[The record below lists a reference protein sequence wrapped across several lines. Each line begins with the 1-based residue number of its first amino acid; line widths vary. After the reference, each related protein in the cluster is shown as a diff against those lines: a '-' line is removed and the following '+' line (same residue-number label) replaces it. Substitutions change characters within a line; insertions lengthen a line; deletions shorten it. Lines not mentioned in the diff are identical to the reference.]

1 MCAVE
6 MEYVGR
12 SFLFDYVDM
21 VIRMRYV
28 SETTLQWEQVEGP
41 DAGLKGEETYG
52 FSAVRPSVYFIW
64 CQQKDTS
71 VVTQVVDFDE
81 GRVHTTWTS
90 PDKALMAFQGTIRA
104 S

>member
-12 SFLFDYVDM
+12 SFLFDYGDM

-41 DAGLKGEETYG
+41 EAGLKREETYG
-52 FSAVRPSVYFIW
+52 FSVVRPKVYFIW
-64 CQQKDTS
+64 CRQQDTS
-71 VVTQVVDFDE
+71 VITQVVDFDE

-90 PDKALMAFQGTIRA
+90 PEKTLMAFQGTIRA

>member
-6 MEYVGR
+6 MDYVGR
-12 SFLFDYVDM
+12 SFLFDYGDM

-28 SETTLQWEQVEGP
+28 SETTLRWEQVEGP
-41 DAGLKGEETYG
+41 EAGVERDESYTL
-52 FSAVRPSVYFIW
+52 SAVSTNVNFIW
-64 CQQKDTS
+64 CKVRDNS
-71 VVTQVVDFDE
+71 LITQVVDFDE

-90 PDKALMAFQGTIRA
+90 PDKTLMAFQGTIRA

>member
-41 DAGLKGEETYG
+41 DAGIKGEETYD
-52 FSAVRPSVYFIW
+52 FSAVRPNVYFIW